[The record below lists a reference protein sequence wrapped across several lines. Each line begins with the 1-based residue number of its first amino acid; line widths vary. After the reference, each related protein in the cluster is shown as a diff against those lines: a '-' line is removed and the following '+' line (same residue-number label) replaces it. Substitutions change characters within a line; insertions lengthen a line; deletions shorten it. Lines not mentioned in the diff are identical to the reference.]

1 MKLVGNYQQRP
12 AVLSKVSFNFRNQTR
27 LVRTIR
33 NHYIKKI
40 RFYSLKIILCFLIT
54 HLFYQRPLAQ
64 SCPPNID
71 FETGTFAGWTCYTGS
86 VAAINNQNV
95 INLFPAGGPVGDQHT
110 MYSAAGSGNATDFYG
125 GFPVICPN
133 GSGYS
138 VKLGNDRGGAQAEGI
153 SYEFIIPANRNS
165 YSLIYHYAVVF
176 QDPNHLAFQQP
187 RLELEITNVT
197 DNSII
202 NCSSFTFIP
211 NGSALP
217 GFFQSNQSDSTT
229 VWCKDWSA
237 VTINLNGNAGKTIR
251 LFFKTGDCTFVR
263 HFGYAYIDVNTEC
276 SDEFVGATFCRDD
289 TAVNVFAPYGYQNY
303 TWFNN
308 TFTQTLGNNQQI
320 RFEPPPQVGST
331 IAVEIEPYAG
341 FGCKD
346 TLYARLIDTL
356 TLRARAGADALS
368 CNTTPVQL
376 GENPRQGVTYSW
388 SPAAGLSNSNIANPR
403 AGPKITT
410 QYILNVR
417 NSGGGCANDDT
428 VLITAS
434 VIDSSLRVL
443 GANNF
448 CSTSEDSA
456 VLVIQP
462 TLSIQ
467 WYKDNVPIPGA
478 NGQRYRAVQAGTYF
492 AQLVNA
498 DGCISITRS
507 EQVFIE
513 DPRPGIRYPEEYA
526 IKNSPIQLEARTFGQ
541 TVLWKPPTHLDNVN
555 ITNPYFESP
564 IENTVGYTIDITTAA
579 GCLTVDTQ
587 IVKTIKEVKIFVP
600 TGFTPNNDGLNDYL
614 RPMLYGIKEFRFFR
628 VYNRWGQLVFDMKN
642 NQLGWNGKI
651 AGLLQPTNSFVWI
664 VQGVGLDN
672 KIYTEKGSTV
682 LIR

>member
-1 MKLVGNYQQRP
+1 
-12 AVLSKVSFNFRNQTR
+12 
-27 LVRTIR
+27 VRKFR
-33 NHYIKKI
+33 NHYIKPI
-40 RFYSLKIILCFLIT
+40 RFYSLKITICFLFT
-54 HLFYQRPLAQ
+54 HLFIQHSFAQ
-64 SCPPNID
+64 GCPPNID
-71 FETGTFAGWTCYTGS
+71 FEDGTFAGWTCYTGS

-95 INLFPAGGPVGDQHT
+95 INLFQSGGPVGNQHT
-110 MYSAAGSGNATDFYG
+110 MYSAASSANETDFYG

-138 VKLGNDRGGAQAEGI
+138 VKLGNNSGGAGAEGI
-153 SYEFIIPANRNS
+153 SYEFTIPANRNN

-217 GFFQSNQSDSTT
+217 GFYQSSNSDSTT

-251 LFFKTGDCTFVR
+251 LFFKTADCTFVR

-289 TAVNVFAPYGYQNY
+289 TAVNVIAPYGYQNY
-303 TWFNN
+303 TWYNS
-308 TFTQTLGNNQQI
+308 TFTQTLGFNQQI
-320 RFEPPPQVGST
+320 RFEPPPQVGSV
-331 IAVEIEPYAG
+331 IAVQIEPYAG
-341 FGCKD
+341 FGCLD

-368 CNTTPVQL
+368 CNATSLQL
-376 GENPRQGVTYSW
+376 GENPRQGVIYSW
-388 SPAAGLSNSNIANPR
+388 SPSAGLSNPAIANPR
-403 AGPKITT
+403 AGPNITT
-410 QYILNVR
+410 QYILSVR

-428 VLITAS
+428 VIVTAS
-434 VIDSSLRVL
+434 VIDSSLRVF

-462 TLSIQ
+462 VLSIQ

-478 NGQRYRAVQAGTYF
+478 NGPRYRAIQAGTYF
-492 AQLVNA
+492 ARLVNA
-498 DGCISITRS
+498 DGCNSITRS

-541 TVLWKPPTHLDNVN
+541 TVLWKPPTYLDDID

-564 IENTVGYTIDITTAA
+564 VENSVGYTIDITTAA

-587 IVKTIKEVKIFVP
+587 VVKTIKEVKIFVP
-600 TGFTPNNDGLNDYL
+600 TGFTPNNDGLNDFL
-614 RPMLYGIKEFRFFR
+614 KPMLYGIKEFRFFR
-628 VYNRWGQLVFDMKN
+628 IYNRWGQLVFDMRN

-651 AGLLQPTNSFVWI
+651 AGVLQPTNSFVWI